1 MNTQS
6 QQQQQYFNWAEYGG
20 EIIISCEKKIDREG
34 QLEKN
39 KLYRRAQ
46 KIAKL
51 MEQPTK
57 NSTNELH

>member
-6 QQQQQYFNWAEYGG
+6 QQQQYFNWAEYGG

-34 QLEKN
+34 QLLKN

-46 KIAKL
+46 KIAKEMNL
-51 MEQPTK
+51 PAK